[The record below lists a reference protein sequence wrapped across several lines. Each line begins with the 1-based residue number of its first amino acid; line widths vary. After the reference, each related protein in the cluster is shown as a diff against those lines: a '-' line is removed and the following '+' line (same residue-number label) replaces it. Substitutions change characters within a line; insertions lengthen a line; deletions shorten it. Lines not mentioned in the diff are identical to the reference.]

1 MRQREKCATVEIV
14 FGKNFRQVDSQK
26 KKMEWGGVGWG
37 GGKLNGVSRGREG
50 KHLQSVKH
58 SHGKTT
64 GSSQQVAEPSSN
76 CNINCNSSS
85 VNCHCNS
92 SNCSNILTAL
102 AGIATLFHFSSSEY
116 FQQYFQQYFHQMS
129 DSLNDPRE
137 VLEKSQPV

>member
-1 MRQREKCATVEIV
+1 V
-14 FGKNFRQVDSQK
+14 KNARLSKLFLAKISGRLTDK
-26 KKMEWGGVGWG
+26 KKRKKNEMGWG

-129 DSLNDPRE
+129 DSLN
-137 VLEKSQPV
+137 VTQEKC